1 MKVKVKKLSK
11 EATIPTYAKYG
22 DAGLDLTAVSRRIT
36 DKFIEYDTGLAFEIP
51 NGFVGLLFPRSS
63 VTNKTLMVKNSVGV
77 VDSCFRGSVRVRFET
92 TEKDQYMADIY
103 EVGDRVGQIIIMPYP
118 KIELI
123 ESDQLSET
131 ERGDNGYGSTGR

>member
-1 MKVKVKKLSK
+1 MQVKVKKLVK
-11 EATIPTYAKYG
+11 EATMPTYAKQG

-36 DKFIEYDTGLAFEIP
+36 DKFIEYDTGLSFEIP
-51 NGFVGLLFPRSS
+51 DGFVGLLFPRSS

-77 VDSCFRGSVRVRFET
+77 IRVRFET

-103 EVGDRVGQIIIMPYP
+103 EVGDRVGQLIIIPYP

-123 ESDQLSET
+123 ESNRLSET
-131 ERGDNGYGSTGR
+131 DRGDDGYGSTGN